1 MYSLNSQFLIKMV
14 RVRDLPAV
22 VVVVV
27 VDAGVESP
35 AVVVVVVVDAGV
47 ESPAVVVD
55 AGVNGHRAANDR
67 RRSGGRAIRVS
78 PSRLCSL
85 KCSLNNSLER
95 NVLSQT
101 GHDSCDGGG
110 RLLLLGEGVGV

>member
-14 RVRDLPAV
+14 RVRDL
-22 VVVVV
+22 
-27 VDAGVESP
+27 P

-78 PSRLCSL
+78 TSRLCSL
-85 KCSLNNSLER
+85 KCSLNNSLG
-95 NVLSQT
+95 NALSQT